1 MKNGSRDRILYC
13 LHIARAALRR
23 SVPRPRPASRQKADG
38 NWAGPGNEATH
49 HSESGA
55 MATAALLEKK
65 YVKAKIASLK
75 ASLQLAENATE
86 KHDEIVRHIKAV
98 ENDPVFQLDP
108 EFPSG
113 LEWFNSGPLSFQREL
128 KGKIVVLDF
137 FTYCCINCM
146 HILPD
151 LAKLEERYSDK
162 EGVVVVGVHSAKFNN
177 EKVSDNIQNAIMR
190 YGISHPVV
198 NDKEIVLWERLGV
211 ICWPT
216 LVIIGPNCQL
226 LHCIIGEGHFD
237 ELMSFM
243 DAAVQYYKDGGKLN
257 SDSIGIFPAGASLG
271 ASVLKFPGKIC
282 TDVTGAWL
290 FVSDSAHNQILEV
303 DRKTGDLIEQCREG
317 RRSEGW
323 FV

>member
-1 MKNGSRDRILYC
+1 MINTES
-13 LHIARAALRR
+13 
-23 SVPRPRPASRQKADG
+23 Q
-38 NWAGPGNEATH
+38 
-49 HSESGA
+49 ESGA
-55 MATAALLEKK
+55 MTTEAPLEKK
-65 YVKAKIASLK
+65 YVKTKIANLN
-75 ASLQLAENATE
+75 ASLQLAEDTTE
-86 KHDEIVRHIKAV
+86 KQDEIVRHIKAV

-113 LEWFNSGPLSFQREL
+113 LEWFNSGPLSFQKEL
-128 KGKIVVLDF
+128 QGKIVVLDF

-151 LAKLEERYSDK
+151 LAKLEEKYSDK

-177 EKVSDNIQNAIMR
+177 EKVSDNIRNAIMR

-211 ICWPT
+211 VCWPT

-237 ELMSFM
+237 DLMSFM
-243 DAAVQYYKDGGKLN
+243 DAAVQYYKDGGKL
-257 SDSIGIFPAGASLG
+257 SGDSIGISPASASLRT
-271 ASVLKFPGKIC
+271 SVLKFPGKIC
-282 TDVTGAWL
+282 TDVRGAWL

-303 DRKTGDLIEQCREG
+303 DRKTGDLIKHVDERGGVRGGVRRGVRGKSEG
-317 RRSEGW
+317 R